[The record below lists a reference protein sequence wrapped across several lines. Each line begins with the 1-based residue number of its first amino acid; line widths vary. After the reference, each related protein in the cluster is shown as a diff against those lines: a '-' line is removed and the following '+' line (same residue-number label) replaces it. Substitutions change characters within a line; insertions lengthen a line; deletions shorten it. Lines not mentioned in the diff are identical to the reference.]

1 MNETISFKRLAP
13 STISGEQIAITYVY
27 SSFDKSEIDK
37 IEEYLRDSLGTCL
50 TVGDAVL
57 GEPFWME
64 QKHDSKN
71 YPCYL
76 DYPLREEQENE

>member
-27 SSFDKSEIDK
+27 SSFNKGEIDK

-64 QKHDSKN
+64 REHEKESK
-71 YPCYL
+71 
-76 DYPLREEQENE
+76 EKA